1 MGIKEEKLRQK
12 AKENAKEK
20 SLEMVDY
27 GRNPLYLQVNIETKG
42 AWGLL
47 EKMMNDISAIGLK
60 VEDFKSS
67 HGHGFD
73 PTVSTVFYLR
83 DDEFMIEIGDEG
95 EAIENRLVEIR
106 EMMVEKLK
114 SFEPLIDLYPWN
126 PFDAVALEALSLLT
140 RANGEEPSLEY
151 FNTLFR
157 ILDKDDDGEMAK
169 DELKRRLCAINIKD
183 NNDGLEILMKIM
195 DANDD
200 GVISF
205 DEWNETISYFQTKKM
220 NTLRVSTDESRNNR
234 PQANMNEPMRAISTR
249 ISKIVSESSDRN
261 SIRSVK
267 DESDTNLSR
276 SFHT

>member
-1 MGIKEEKLRQK
+1 MG
-12 AKENAKEK
+12 
-20 SLEMVDY
+20 
-27 GRNPLYLQVNIETKG
+27 
-42 AWGLL
+42 
-47 EKMMNDISAIGLK
+47 
-60 VEDFKSS
+60 
-67 HGHGFD
+67 
-73 PTVSTVFYLR
+73 
-83 DDEFMIEIGDEG
+83 
-95 EAIENRLVEIR
+95 
-106 EMMVEKLK
+106 
-114 SFEPLIDLYPWN
+114 LYPWN

-205 DEWNETISYFQTKKM
+205 DEWNDTISYFQTKKM

-234 PQANMNEPMRAISTR
+234 PQANMNEPMRAISKRINKVVSQSRGRNALRSEPMRKISRR
-249 ISKIVSESSDRN
+249 ISNV
-261 SIRSVK
+261 V
-267 DESDTNLSR
+267 
-276 SFHT
+276 